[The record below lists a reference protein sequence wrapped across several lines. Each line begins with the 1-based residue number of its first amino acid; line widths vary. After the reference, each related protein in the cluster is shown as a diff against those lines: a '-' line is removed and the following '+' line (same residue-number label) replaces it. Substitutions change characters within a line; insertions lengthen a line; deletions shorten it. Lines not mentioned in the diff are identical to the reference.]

1 MQLIPPQ
8 VEIVTATGIPTEFL
22 EELATIANQLAAQL
36 LPCCSVGLKIMD
48 DGEIRS
54 LNRAHRQLGTA
65 TDVLTFPS
73 GEALTTGS
81 YAGDIALSWDAVIRQ
96 GKANGN
102 PPLAEAAALF
112 AHAVLH
118 LAGYTHETNAEQ
130 AHMDKLTRQVC
141 RSVGIE
147 VERFG
152 H

>member
-8 VEIVTATGIPTEFL
+8 VEIVTATAIPAEFL
-22 EELATIANQLAAQL
+22 EELATIVNQLTAQL

-65 TDVLTFPS
+65 TDVLSFPS
-73 GEALTTGS
+73 GEALATGA

-96 GKANGN
+96 SKANGN
-102 PPLAEAAALF
+102 SPLAEAAALF
-112 AHAVLH
+112 AHAALH
-118 LAGYTHETNAEQ
+118 LAGYTHESDADH
-130 AHMDKLTRQVC
+130 ARMDTMTRRAC
-141 RSVGIE
+141 RSIGIE